1 MEKGT
6 DKKFTI
12 LHTEWS
18 EGWGG
23 QEIRIL
29 LEMREH
35 RRQGQGVYLLCP
47 PRTKLAEEAGGLG
60 IEVIPH
66 KIKSPWEPGSI
77 RRIKNLIRE
86 LKIEVLHT
94 HSSVDSW
101 AGGLAGRWAGV
112 PVLVRTRHISVRVR
126 RPWLNRIYYLPDAII
141 TTGEHIRRELLQT
154 HKIPKERIVSIPTGA
169 DVGRFHPGPPDL
181 ELKKQVGLPA
191 DSRVITLVAVLRAQ
205 KRHELVIAAAAEV
218 IRVFPQARFLFVG
231 DGPGRNRVEQ
241 EIRKAGLEAHILMT
255 GYREDIPAL
264 LSFTDLGVISSVA
277 EGIPQ
282 FLFQIMAMGKPVIA
296 TEVGGIPEIVTSG
309 LTGLLIPPED
319 PAALARAMIRDAGRS
334 GNRPSAWGRKGAGWW
349 KRNIR
354 WKKWPK
360 RYIGFTDRF
369 MSGNRGIHLR
379 FETINKKSLAK
390 HPFGKGVVFGCKKD
404 HFTPFKANDGEG
416 EFLHPVLKRSI
427 LRTMDVRI

>member
-1 MEKGT
+1 MEKWA

-29 LEMREH
+29 LEMKEH
-35 RRQGQGVYLLCP
+35 RKQGHGLYLLCP
-47 PRTKLAEEAGGLG
+47 PRTKLADEAAGMG
-60 IEVIPH
+60 IEVIPY
-66 KIKSPWEPGSI
+66 KIRTPWNPGAI
-77 RRIKNLIRE
+77 RKLKNLIQE
-86 LKIEVLHT
+86 LKVEVLHS

-101 AGGLAGRWAGV
+101 AGGLAGRWARV

-154 HKIPKERIVSIPTGA
+154 HKIPAERIISIPTGA
-169 DVGRFHPGPPDL
+169 DLGRFHPGPPDL
-181 ELKKQVGLPA
+181 ELKKRMGLPI
-191 DSRVITLVAVLRAQ
+191 DSPVITLVAVLRAQ

-218 IRVFPQARFLFVG
+218 IKVFPQARFLFVG

-241 EIRKAGLEAHILMT
+241 EIKNARLESQILMT
-255 GYREDIPAL
+255 GYREDVPAI
-264 LSFTDLGVISSVA
+264 LSFTDLGIISSVA

-309 LTGLLIPPED
+309 VTGVLIPPED
-319 PAALARAMIRDAGRS
+319 PAALAKAMVQVLGDPGSARRLGEEGRRLVEKEYTVEKMS
-334 GNRPSAWGRKGAGWW
+334 EKVYRVYQQVYERKQR
-349 KRNIR
+349 K
-354 WKKWPK
+354 
-360 RYIGFTDRF
+360 
-369 MSGNRGIHLR
+369 
-379 FETINKKSLAK
+379 
-390 HPFGKGVVFGCKKD
+390 
-404 HFTPFKANDGEG
+404 
-416 EFLHPVLKRSI
+416 
-427 LRTMDVRI
+427 

>member
-1 MEKGT
+1 MEKGA

-35 RRQGQGVYLLCP
+35 RRQGHKVQILCA
-47 PRTKLAEEAGGLG
+47 PRTKLAEEAGGMG

-66 KIKSPWEPGSI
+66 RIRSPWEPKSI
-77 RRIKNLIRE
+77 LRIKNLIRD
-86 LKIEVLHT
+86 LRIDVLHT

-101 AGGLAGRWAGV
+101 AGGLAGRWARV

-154 HKIPKERIVSIPTGA
+154 HKILAERIVSIPTGA
-169 DVGRFHPGPPDL
+169 DAGRFHPGPPDL
-181 ELKKQVGLPA
+181 ELKKRMGLPI
-191 DSRVITLVAVLRAQ
+191 DSPVITLVAVLRAQ

-218 IRVFPQARFLFVG
+218 IKVFPQARFIFVG
-231 DGPGRNRVEQ
+231 DGPGRKRVEQ
-241 EIRKAGLEAHILMT
+241 EIKNAQLEAHILMT
-255 GYREDIPAL
+255 GYREDIPAI
-264 LSFTDLGVISSVA
+264 LSFTDLGIISSVA

-309 LTGLLIPPED
+309 VNGVLIPPED
-319 PAALARAMIRDAGRS
+319 PAALAKALVQVLGDPESARRLGEEGRRLVEQEYTVEKMAEKVYRVYQQVYE
-334 GNRPSAWGRKGAGWW
+334 GKQ
-349 KRNIR
+349 
-354 WKKWPK
+354 KK
-360 RYIGFTDRF
+360 
-369 MSGNRGIHLR
+369 
-379 FETINKKSLAK
+379 
-390 HPFGKGVVFGCKKD
+390 
-404 HFTPFKANDGEG
+404 
-416 EFLHPVLKRSI
+416 
-427 LRTMDVRI
+427 

>member
-35 RRQGQGVYLLCP
+35 RRQGHKVQILCA
-47 PRTKLAEEAGGLG
+47 PRTKLAEEAGGMG

-66 KIKSPWEPGSI
+66 RIRSPWEPKSI
-77 RRIKNLIRE
+77 LRIKNLIRD
-86 LKIEVLHT
+86 LRIDVLHT

-101 AGGLAGRWAGV
+101 AGGLAGRWAKV

-126 RPWLNRIYYLPDAII
+126 RPWLNRLYYLPDAII

-154 HKIPKERIVSIPTGA
+154 HKIPAERIVSIPTGA
-169 DVGRFHPGPPDL
+169 DGGRFHPGPPDL
-181 ELKKQVGLPA
+181 ELKKRMGLPIA
-191 DSRVITLVAVLRAQ
+191 SPVITLVAVLRAQ

-218 IRVFPQARFLFVG
+218 LKIFPQARFLFVG

-241 EIRKAGLEAHILMT
+241 EIKNAQLEAQIVMT
-255 GYREDIPAL
+255 GYREDIPAI
-264 LSFTDLGVISSVA
+264 LSFTDLGIISSVA

-282 FLFQIMAMGKPVIA
+282 FLFQVMAMGKPVIA
-296 TEVGGIPEIVTSG
+296 TAVGGIPEIVTSG
-309 LTGLLIPPED
+309 VNGLLIPPED
-319 PAALARAMIRDAGRS
+319 PVTLAKAMIQVLGDPGSARRLGEEGR
-334 GNRPSAWGRKGAGWW
+334 RLVEQEYTVEKMAEKVYRVYQQVYERKQM
-349 KRNIR
+349 K
-354 WKKWPK
+354 
-360 RYIGFTDRF
+360 
-369 MSGNRGIHLR
+369 
-379 FETINKKSLAK
+379 
-390 HPFGKGVVFGCKKD
+390 
-404 HFTPFKANDGEG
+404 
-416 EFLHPVLKRSI
+416 
-427 LRTMDVRI
+427 